1 MCQNCSQS
9 DSLLKKVLGYIGF
22 QLEKVEL
29 VAAYKGTKEH
39 SSMLAGLDE
48 VRAKRAS
55 GALRKPVIV
64 YGFDSEERIR
74 SHEGSSILDT
84 PGVFYLKLPAL
95 LSHVKSVL
103 QKAANF
109 KVLDQG
115 VIDNESVRRYAI
127 QRIRAFKHTS
137 DNVWMSMQGNTN
149 AARSSLNDSPGTKP
163 SALKEFRQAR
173 IKRFAEEYRR
183 LESLATRLG
192 IKGAKQVPNIMV
204 EVIDMIGQIHEN
216 AVSPKDAIKL
226 AAECVKKMQKVAKIF
241 SKIKDLE
248 HNE

>member
-1 MCQNCSQS
+1 M
-9 DSLLKKVLGYIGF
+9 LLIR
-22 QLEKVEL
+22 
-29 VAAYKGTKEH
+29 GTKGH

-226 AAECVKKMQKVAKIF
+226 AAECVKKMQKVAKILF
-241 SKIKDLE
+241 KVKDLE